1 MWFKKKPRVVV
12 IGLDG
17 TPLSF
22 LKRKLAEGSL
32 PALKKIFDK
41 GSLIELNSVHPCV
54 SCVAWSSMMTG
65 KNPGKHNIYGF
76 IDRKPG
82 TYQIYLPNSATMTST
97 TLWEMLSEKGR
108 SVIVMNVPVTYPPR
122 AVNGYLVSGFDAPR
136 IGGATYPDTLA
147 PRLKTQGYEIDIDP
161 WRARENLDNLYPDL
175 VRVFEARVGAFFNL
189 YKEKKWDF
197 AILHIMET
205 DRLYHFMWE
214 YMEQGHPKYAKEFM
228 EFFGEIDKFFAK
240 LEGEL
245 EDDVTLMVMSDHGF
259 CTLKREIYLNKFLE
273 DRGYL
278 AYKPGDAKS
287 LADTDPA
294 RTRAYTLDPGRIFIN
309 LKGREA
315 EGCVSRAAY
324 PALRDELRA
333 ALLALTDEQGNKV
346 VKDVYTKDQIYSG
359 PNFEAAADLIV
370 DPVNGYDPKGAFG
383 KKALSGKGPIVGM
396 HTYDD
401 AMLFVKGHGL
411 KAEGASV
418 MDVAPTILQIMDI
431 EPPSDFD
438 GKSLIAEAARIA

>member
-12 IGLDG
+12 VGLDG

-22 LKRKLAEGSL
+22 VRKKMAEGAL
-32 PALKKIFDK
+32 PSFKKLFDQ
-41 GSLIELNSVHPCV
+41 GSLIEINSVHPCV

-65 KNPGKHNIYGF
+65 KNPAKHNIYGF

-82 TYQIYLPNSATMTST
+82 TYSMYLPNSSTMTST
-97 TLWEMLSEKGR
+97 TLWEILSDKGR

-122 AVNGYLVSGFDAPR
+122 RVNGYLVSGFDAPR

-175 VRVFEARVGAFFNL
+175 MRVFEARTSAFFNL
-189 YKEKKWDF
+189 YEEKKWDF

-214 YMEQGHPKYAKEFM
+214 HMEQGHPKYAQQFM
-228 EFFGEIDKFFAK
+228 DFLGALDKFIGK
-240 LEGEL
+240 IDSEL
-245 EDDVTLMVMSDHGF
+245 GDDVTLAVMSDHGF
-259 CTLKREIYLNKFLE
+259 CTLKKEIFLNKFLE
-273 DRGYL
+273 DKGYL
-278 AYKPGDAKS
+278 AYKPGEAKS
-287 LADTDPA
+287 LADIDPA
-294 RTRAYTLDPGRIFIN
+294 RTRAYALDPGRVFIN
-309 LKGREA
+309 LKGRET
-315 EGCVSRAAY
+315 EGSVSPDQYAG
-324 PALRDELRA
+324 LRDELRS
-333 ALLALTDEQGNKV
+333 ALASLTDEDGHRV
-346 VKDVYTKDQIYSG
+346 IKDVFAREEIYHG
-359 PNFEAAADLIV
+359 ENLEAAADLILN
-370 DPVNGYDPKGAFG
+370 PVNGYDPKGAFG
-383 KKALSGKGPIVGM
+383 KKVLTGKGPIVGM

-418 MDVAPTILQIMDI
+418 MDVAPTILEIMEI
-431 EPPSDFD
+431 ERPSDFD
-438 GKSLIAEAARIA
+438 GKSLLA